1 MPKAPYHYRPLPLLL
16 LALLSACGGGGEAS
30 DAGSPV
36 SVLAPIAA
44 ENIAN
49 NPPVGASP
57 APAVQGARPEPTPAP
72 TAPSVPAAP
81 AETPTPAP
89 AEPPS
94 PPATTAA
101 AGNAGN
107 ASPPASTPSASA
119 VPPAA
124 PTSGAAATGGATTP
138 ASGAGTSRPTPG
150 ATATG
155 TTVTAPTSGSASSG
169 SATTRPATGTSATTS
184 PTSGTSTTRP
194 TSGTTATG
202 TTTRPTS
209 GTAATG
215 TTATAP
221 TTGTSTSRP
230 ATGTSTTTPTSG
242 NTATGTATTPAA
254 TTPTATAQATDPWKF
269 EATAGC
275 EITYT
280 EKRPNPKAG
289 PDPRVGEQWFLSNP
303 GGRPPGRFRNLF
315 FAPDMTRGIDV
326 NAGPVWSA
334 GYKGEGIRIAV
345 IDDAVELTHDDMIE
359 NVVPGASFNFIG
371 YEPNP
376 ARKHGPSFGNAW
388 PMPCKKSDSHGTSVA
403 GIIVAR
409 DNNATGGQGVAPR
422 AGLIGLNLLK
432 STYETNYI
440 RAFTWQAD
448 STHIYNSSWGSK
460 DNGQF
465 HPVTTTASSLAM
477 RKQLETGRQQ
487 RGSIYVFSGG
497 NGGAIGDYSLYDARI
512 SELGTIAVCA
522 VNAGGKRSAFS
533 EPGPNLLVCGPSGDM
548 GTSLDIMRPGILT
561 PTIEN
566 GYDDMF
572 SGTSAAAPMVSG
584 VTALMLQARPEL
596 TWRDVRIVLARSA
609 RKVDESNKGWTSYN
623 GLNYNHELGF
633 GLVDAEKAVN
643 IARTWTSVGGS
654 STLKQCG
661 PFTLPE
667 PQQKRQVP
675 EVALMSA
682 NRLDMRNTETPLM
695 GNPQKAW
702 EDIDFNRPVTGGD
715 RTTITIPPSCDIRH
729 IEHVD
734 VRLTATPATTG
745 YAQHD
750 LQISLTSPAGQT
762 STLTLPH
769 QCYKSV
775 AGANGGD
782 PTREATPCGV
792 LNDFRFGLARHM
804 DEPAIHNGNG
814 RWTLTTADRVAGE
827 RYTLD
832 SWSITLYGR

>member
-1 MPKAPYHYRPLPLLL
+1 MLKPPYHYRPLPLLL
-16 LALLSACGGGGEAS
+16 VLLSACGGGGEAG
-30 DAGSPV
+30 DASAPV
-36 SVLAPIAA
+36 SLQAPVTAG
-44 ENIAN
+44 NIAS
-49 NPPVGASP
+49 NPPPATPPTAVAP
-57 APAVQGARPEPTPAP
+57 APSAEQRPAP
-72 TAPSVPAAP
+72 TEPSAAP
-81 AETPTPAP
+81 LVMAGAGPVDTPGSTPPAP
-89 AEPPS
+89 EAP
-94 PPATTAA
+94 PPAMSAA
-101 AGNAGN
+101 AGN
-107 ASPPASTPSASA
+107 ASPPAATPPISIA
-119 VPPAA
+119 PPAA
-124 PTSGAAATGGATTP
+124 PTSGATAIDTP
-138 ASGAGTSRPTPG
+138 I
-150 ATATG
+150 
-155 TTVTAPTSGSASSG
+155 TAPTSGSASSG
-169 SATTRPATGTSATTS
+169 SANTRPATGTSATT
-184 PTSGTSTTRP
+184 PTSGTA
-194 TSGTTATG
+194 ATG

-209 GTAATG
+209 GSTATG
-215 TTATAP
+215 TT
-221 TTGTSTSRP
+221 TTTRP
-230 ATGTSTTTPTSG
+230 ATGTTTTTPTSG
-242 NTATGTATTPAA
+242 TSTPRPTAGTGATATSAPSSGSTATSTTAPPAIS
-254 TTPTATAQATDPWKF
+254 TPTATAPSPGEDPWKF
-269 EATAGC
+269 QPTAGC
-275 EITYT
+275 ELTYT

-303 GGRPPGRFRNLF
+303 GGRPPGPFRNMV

-334 GYKGEGIRIAV
+334 GYKGEGIRIAI

-359 NVVPGASFNFIG
+359 NLVPGASFNFIG

-376 ARKHGPSFGNAW
+376 ARKHGPGYGNAW
-388 PMPCKKSDSHGTSVA
+388 PMPCKNSDRHGTSVA

-432 STYETNYI
+432 STYEANYI
-440 RAFTWQAD
+440 RAFTWQPD
-448 STHIYNSSWGSK
+448 STHIYNSSWGSA
-460 DNGQF
+460 DGGQF
-465 HPVTTTASSLAM
+465 HPVTTRATSLAM

-487 RGSIYVFSGG
+487 RGAIYVFSGG
-497 NGGAIGDYSLYDARI
+497 NGGAIGDYSPYDARI
-512 SELGTIAVCA
+512 SELGTLAVCA
-522 VNAGGKRSAFS
+522 VNAGGKRAAFS

-548 GTSLDIMRPGILT
+548 GTSFDIMRPGILT
-561 PTIEN
+561 PTIKN
-566 GYDDMF
+566 GYDDLF

-584 VTALMLQARPEL
+584 VTALLLQARPEL
-596 TWRDVRIVLARSA
+596 TWRDVRLVLARSA
-609 RKVDESNKGWTSYN
+609 RKVDERNPGWTSYN

-667 PQQKRQVP
+667 AQRKRPVP

-682 NRLDMRNTETPLM
+682 NRLDMRDTEAFM

-715 RTTITIPPSCDIRH
+715 RTTITIPASCDIRR

-734 VRLTATPATTG
+734 VNLTATPATTG

-775 AGANGGD
+775 AGTNGGD

-832 SWSITLYGR
+832 TWSITLYGR